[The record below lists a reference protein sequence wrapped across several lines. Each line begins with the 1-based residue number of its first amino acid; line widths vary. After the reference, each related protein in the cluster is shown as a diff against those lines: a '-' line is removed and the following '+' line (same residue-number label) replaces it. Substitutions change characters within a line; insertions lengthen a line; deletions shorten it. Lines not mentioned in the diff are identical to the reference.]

1 MPPRQ
6 PQSTSSRTNLALLV
20 FVVVSFAVI
29 TPFFSLGIPSG
40 HDFEF
45 HMNSWMEVRQQW
57 QQGVVYPRWAD
68 LAHSGYG
75 EARFLFYPPASWT
88 LGAALGTVMPWKF
101 VPGAYIWIVLSL
113 SGLSMYRL
121 ARNWLNWR
129 DAVFAGALYAVNP
142 YYLVIVYWRSA
153 FAELLAGALLP
164 LLLLWILR
172 LEERHWR
179 AVIPL
184 GCVVAAAWLTN
195 APSAVMV
202 NYSLALL
209 AVVLAVRQR
218 SVRPLMYGAVA
229 ALIGITL
236 AAFYVLPAAYEEKW
250 VNISQVLSP
259 GVQPADNFLF
269 TKISDPDHNRF
280 NQLVSVVAAG
290 EILWLALAAWLSRRR
305 SQNPN
310 LWKALTT
317 WGICSLLLMLS
328 FTSLLWN
335 HLPELKFV
343 QLPWRWLLCLN
354 AALVL
359 LAVMA
364 WKQSWP
370 RLLAYAVM
378 LGVVFFVWHRVQPPW
393 WDHTVDVQNMQSA
406 MQSGHGYEGSDE
418 YVPINADGY
427 EIDPAMRKA
436 TLNGPGHAQIRVLE
450 WAAQEKEFTARVSEP
465 TTLAVRL
472 FNYPAWRVEV
482 NGRVVS
488 AETQETTGIM
498 IVPLDAGE
506 NAVTISFIR
515 TWDRMA
521 GGVISALAFFL
532 VAAVSLW
539 QIRTSEL
546 PD

>member
-1 MPPRQ
+1 
-6 PQSTSSRTNLALLV
+6 
-20 FVVVSFAVI
+20 
-29 TPFFSLGIPSG
+29 
-40 HDFEF
+40 
-45 HMNSWMEVRQQW
+45 
-57 QQGVVYPRWAD
+57 
-68 LAHSGYG
+68 
-75 EARFLFYPPASWT
+75 
-88 LGAALGTVMPWKF
+88 
-101 VPGAYIWIVLSL
+101 
-113 SGLSMYRL
+113 
-121 ARNWLNWR
+121 
-129 DAVFAGALYAVNP
+129 
-142 YYLVIVYWRSA
+142 
-153 FAELLAGALLP
+153 
-164 LLLLWILR
+164 
-172 LEERHWR
+172 
-179 AVIPL
+179 
-184 GCVVAAAWLTN
+184 
-195 APSAVMV
+195 
-202 NYSLALL
+202 
-209 AVVLAVRQR
+209 
-218 SVRPLMYGAVA
+218 
-229 ALIGITL
+229 
-236 AAFYVLPAAYEEKW
+236 
-250 VNISQVLSP
+250 
-259 GVQPADNFLF
+259 
-269 TKISDPDHNRF
+269 
-280 NQLVSVVAAG
+280 
-290 EILWLALAAWLSRRR
+290 
-305 SQNPN
+305 
-310 LWKALTT
+310 
-317 WGICSLLLMLS
+317 MLS